1 MNEDTKTFIF
11 SALPVVIAAFFTIA
25 ITLICDSKWIT
36 ALVQVPV
43 WLAIIWWVYALR
55 DYYNILDG

>member
-55 DYYNILDG
+55 GYYNILDG